1 MTRRIRAN
9 EIQELIR
16 RLGSSR
22 QVEIDSAKA
31 RLSVIGAR
39 AVEGLIDALGSDDNQ
54 VRGHAIQLLALI
66 KDPRGRG
73 PLATLLRDESPTIRE
88 MAAHGLARFPSAETV
103 ASLQRFLT
111 TESRGGTRIAAVQ
124 ALVELYNAGQDD
136 ALRDILR
143 LILDPDEKAN
153 LRLTACAVLPRLKA
167 SERRGILKRLEKDR
181 SRKVASLA
189 ERLQHG
195 IGVEEHRE
203 PSLNDLLSNLA
214 APDYPTWNEALHQ
227 LSRQGIDAIQ
237 PIIEEMRRR
246 ANDPEFCTRVGMALK
261 ALGPR
266 RGRPVAEAL
275 EWVDE
280 PLPLQTLV
288 EVIGSLNVNALTYRL
303 KNLLE
308 RTSPGSERDGNGPD
322 QLQRVRAKAH
332 LELARI
338 GSRVAILELRD
349 DLRRKGYRVD
359 LELLAALELIGQK
372 DELLDLIR
380 IYGREDAY
388 IRQRIA
394 SAVRTIMKREKIRRN
409 NALISGL
416 SPAHRKNLDTIL
428 GRKNLQA

>member
-1 MTRRIRAN
+1 MTRRKRAN
-9 EIQELIR
+9 EIQELIH
-16 RLGSSR
+16 RLGSPR
-22 QVEIDSAKA
+22 PVEIDSAKA

-73 PLATLLRDESPTIRE
+73 PLTTLLRDESPGIRE
-88 MAAHGLARFPSAETV
+88 LAARGLARFPSTETV
-103 ASLQRFLT
+103 ASFRRVLR
-111 TESRGGTRIAAVQ
+111 TEPSLDVRTATVQ
-124 ALVELYNAGQDD
+124 ALIELYDRGQDD
-136 ALRDILR
+136 ALCDVLG
-143 LILDPDEKAN
+143 LILNPDEKTGP
-153 LRLTACAVLPRLKA
+153 RLAACAILPRLKA
-167 SERRGILKRLEKDR
+167 SERRGILKRLLEDR
-181 SRKVASLA
+181 SRKIAALA
-189 ERLQHG
+189 ERLQNG
-195 IGVEEHRE
+195 GGVDERRE
-203 PSLNDLLSNLA
+203 PSLDDLLRDLA
-214 APDYPTWNEALHQ
+214 SQDYETWNEALQQ
-227 LSRQGIDAIQ
+227 LSRRSIDSIN
-237 PIIEEMRRR
+237 PMIEAMRHR
-246 ANDPEFCTRVGMALK
+246 AEDPEFCTRIGMALK

-275 EWVDE
+275 EWVEE

-303 KNLLE
+303 KDFLE
-308 RTSPGSERDGNGPD
+308 DNTPESDGAKPD
-322 QLQRVRAKAH
+322 HLKRARAKAH

-338 GSRVAILELRD
+338 GSRVAIRELRD
-349 DLRRKGYRVD
+349 DLRRKGYRVEP
-359 LELLAALELIGQK
+359 ELLAALELIGQK

-380 IYGREDAY
+380 MYGREDAY

-409 NALISGL
+409 NALVRGL